1 MSYDTKCGEL
11 ADCFLEDEKRVTDKI
26 RTKLA
31 QTIQDTIEDFLNDAE
46 NFPPPEPMF
55 DTGRERD
62 EWKHEAAEQQ
72 RLK

>member
-1 MSYDTKCGEL
+1 MSYDTKCWEL
-11 ADCFLEDEKRVTDKI
+11 AEYFLEDEKRVTEKI

-31 QTIQDTIEDFLNDAE
+31 QTIQDAIEDFLNDAE

-62 EWKHEAAEQQ
+62 EWRHEAAEHQ